1 MSQSLLEIYRKHL
14 EANEYKL
21 LNTLVIDSSYIL
33 KRNLEYWIKDSKKV
47 IIEIIDENICFLY
60 KEYVIESE

>member
-1 MSQSLLEIYRKHL
+1 MRQSLLEIYRKHF

>member
-33 KRNLEYWIKDSKKV
+33 KRNLEYWRKDSKKV